1 MTGTKRVVIT
11 GGAGFVGSNLC
22 ERFLGEGWRVV
33 AIDNLI
39 TGTNRNLDSMIDN
52 NALEVVNADITKP
65 MNIDGPVDLVLHFAS
80 LASPLKY
87 FKHQLETLCAGSDGT
102 FNTLDLAREKGAR
115 YLVASSSEV
124 YGDPQVYPQPE
135 TYWGNVSSIGP
146 RSMYDE
152 SKRFAEAVVMAY
164 HRSYEMDTRIVRL
177 FNSYGPRMKIDDGR
191 VVAAFIRRALA
202 REPIQ
207 IFGDGTH
214 TRSLCY
220 VGDTVEA
227 IWLVSQTEGLQGQVF
242 NIGNPDE
249 RTILELAQL
258 VAQFTGNRA
267 VIEHLPDREEDP
279 HRRCPDISR
288 MKQAT
293 RWEPQTTLAQGVQ
306 KTIAYYRGVLSQ
318 DNDSPGVESD
328 RAISPKDQD

>member
-39 TGTNRNLDSMIDN
+39 TGTNRNLDSMIEND
-52 NALEVVNADITKP
+52 AFEVVNADITKTI
-65 MNIDGPVDLVLHFAS
+65 NIEGPVDLVLHFAS

-87 FKHQLETLCAGSDGT
+87 FEHQLETLRAGSDGT

-135 TYWGNVSSIGP
+135 TYWGNVNSIGP

-152 SKRFAEAVVMAY
+152 SKRFAEATVMAY
-164 HRSYEMDTRIVRL
+164 HRTSGMDTRIIRL

-191 VVAAFIRRALA
+191 VVSEFIRRALNG
-202 REPIQ
+202 EPIQ
-207 IFGDGTH
+207 IFGDGSQ
-214 TRSLCY
+214 TRSMCY
-220 VGDTVEA
+220 VDDTVEG
-227 IWLVSQTEGLQGQVF
+227 IWRVSQGEGLNGGVF
-242 NIGNPDE
+242 NVGNPDE
-249 RTILELAQL
+249 RTVLELASL
-258 VAQFTGNRA
+258 VVEYTGGKA
-267 VIEHLPDREEDP
+267 SIKHLPPRDEDP
-279 HRRCPDISR
+279 QRRCPDISR
-288 MKQAT
+288 MRELAQ
-293 RWEPQTTLAQGVQ
+293 WEPKIDLREGVQ
-306 KTIAYYRGVLSQ
+306 RTIAHYREQLGL
-318 DNDSPGVESD
+318 
-328 RAISPKDQD
+328 

>member
-39 TGTNRNLDSMIDN
+39 TGTNRNLDSMIEND
-52 NALEVVNADITKP
+52 AFEVVNADITKTI
-65 MNIDGPVDLVLHFAS
+65 NIEGPVDLVLHFAS

-87 FKHQLETLCAGSDGT
+87 FEHQIETLRAGSDGT

-135 TYWGNVSSIGP
+135 TYWGNVNSIGP

-152 SKRFAEAVVMAY
+152 SKRFAEATVMAY
-164 HRSYEMDTRIVRL
+164 HRTSGMDTRIIRL

-191 VVAAFIRRALA
+191 VVSEFIRRALNG
-202 REPIQ
+202 EPIQ
-207 IFGDGTH
+207 IFGDGSQ
-214 TRSLCY
+214 TRSMCY
-220 VGDTVEA
+220 IDDTVEG
-227 IWLVSQTEGLQGQVF
+227 IWRVSQGEGLNGGVF
-242 NIGNPDE
+242 NVGNPDE
-249 RTILELAQL
+249 RTVLELASL
-258 VAQFTGNRA
+258 VVEYTGGKA
-267 VIEHLPDREEDP
+267 SIKHLPPRDEDP
-279 HRRCPDISR
+279 QRRCPDISR
-288 MKQAT
+288 MRELAQ
-293 RWEPQTTLAQGVQ
+293 WEPKIDLREGVQ
-306 KTIAYYRGVLSQ
+306 RTIAHYREQLGL
-318 DNDSPGVESD
+318 
-328 RAISPKDQD
+328 